1 MKIVKPWIEIKQFD
15 GVQLMKNLELA
26 AKQCYR
32 TQSNI
37 TEDSYKHFLRNC
49 ISRGHESVI
58 EHEKV
63 SIKMKVDVGC
73 YSKDTMVL
81 TTNGW
86 KYFKDI
92 DVTTDRVYTKDDNNN
107 VMEYPIMS
115 LIEKHYTGKLLNFK
129 NNIIDLLV
137 TPDHNM
143 WVKDENKRSSK
154 TKIWK
159 FLQAQ
164 DLKNKSYIFDRHC
177 NSNLT
182 YGRSIDVLPSISY
195 NNKYYSEFS
204 IKNNELFFELLGWY
218 ITDGSLEKTGNYIR
232 CRISQI
238 KQAGRT
244 RIEYILNELGIDYSV
259 SDVCYTIK
267 LPQLNHFIYNN
278 FYCDDIMSKSL
289 SMFIPSFIKEAFS
302 NEILSFINGVIGGNG
317 YHKKSGTTIIYTG
330 SNQFAMDLI
339 ELLFKVGKNANFYPT
354 PNLNKYN
361 KSYKQNHIVYA
372 VSIHKNQSITWW
384 NKNDNNYSEVDYD
397 DKVYCLELAE
407 YHRLF
412 IMRNGKT
419 CWCGNCYKDLTRH
432 RHASFSIESTRYC
445 VAGSTKL
452 TFKNPHNRYTVAELY
467 NMVQN
472 SKNGSW
478 KKIEI
483 RQLDENTGKLQYSNI
498 KNIYKTGIKK
508 CYKIVTD
515 LHYELV
521 CTLDHQIYTPNG
533 YMKLQDLKINDYIY
547 VDVENKSLDTLYADK
562 IIAIEYVGDLEV
574 YDIEMNND
582 NHNFVANGVIVHNC
596 NYSKDK
602 FDNEI
607 KFIEPCNIEK
617 NTEEYNAWYYCMQDI
632 EETYLKM
639 SSLGCK
645 PDQLRLVLPHSTAAE
660 VYMTANMR
668 EWRHIFSLRAQ
679 KETHPAVQ
687 QVMIPLLL
695 YFKEQMPELFDEI
708 PYNED
713 FDSSKYAEIK
723 II

>member
-1 MKIVKPWIEIKQFD
+1 MKIVKPWVEIKQFD

-63 SIKMKVDVGC
+63 SLRMC
-73 YSKDTMVL
+73 C
-81 TTNGW
+81 
-86 KYFKDI
+86 DI
-92 DVTTDRVYTKDDNNN
+92 
-107 VMEYPIMS
+107 
-115 LIEKHYTGKLLNFK
+115 
-129 NNIIDLLV
+129 
-137 TPDHNM
+137 
-143 WVKDENKRSSK
+143 
-154 TKIWK
+154 
-159 FLQAQ
+159 
-164 DLKNKSYIFDRHC
+164 
-177 NSNLT
+177 
-182 YGRSIDVLPSISY
+182 
-195 NNKYYSEFS
+195 
-204 IKNNELFFELLGWY
+204 
-218 ITDGSLEKTGNYIR
+218 
-232 CRISQI
+232 
-238 KQAGRT
+238 
-244 RIEYILNELGIDYSV
+244 
-259 SDVCYTIK
+259 
-267 LPQLNHFIYNN
+267 
-278 FYCDDIMSKSL
+278 
-289 SMFIPSFIKEAFS
+289 
-302 NEILSFINGVIGGNG
+302 GV
-317 YHKKSGTTIIYTG
+317 
-330 SNQFAMDLI
+330 
-339 ELLFKVGKNANFYPT
+339 
-354 PNLNKYN
+354 
-361 KSYKQNHIVYA
+361 
-372 VSIHKNQSITWW
+372 
-384 NKNDNNYSEVDYD
+384 
-397 DKVYCLELAE
+397 
-407 YHRLF
+407 
-412 IMRNGKT
+412 
-419 CWCGNCYKDLTRH
+419 YKDLTRH

-478 KKIEI
+478 KRIKI

-547 VDVENKSLDTLYADK
+547 VNGQTITQPLYQNYDWLYYQYITLNKSYVEIADEFGYVLSTIKKWGHKFKLPYKGCGYKNSNREPWNKGLSENDDIRVKNQANALRKNRYDRWKVDSYDRAPNGQVILEATDRVYRKYRKDYCEICDRKDCKLEVHHKDGNHNNFNETNFITTCPKCHQGVENKSLDILYADK
-562 IIAIEYVGDLEV
+562 IIAIEYVGNLEV

-602 FDNEI
+602 FGNEI
-607 KFIEPCNIEK
+607 TFIEPCNIE
-617 NTEEYNAWYYCMQDI
+617 NGTTEYAQWFNLMNIIEKTYNEMAR
-632 EETYLKM
+632 
-639 SSLGCK
+639 LGCK
-645 PDQLRLVLPHSTAAE
+645 PDQLRLLLPHSTAAE
-660 VYMTANMR
+660 IYMTANMR